1 MAVFWKNIK
10 GMAENG
16 DSTIYTYIDFIN
28 TADGTE
34 VAIRRNNTE
43 IGKIALAGEKCETP
57 QTINKII
64 SKQIGATADT
74 NQTIQ
79 FDQNDGITIN
89 PTATFKAAVT
99 VEELATF
106 NKDLT
111 VKTAV
116 KANNAAF
123 TGECQAGF
131 FNATS
136 DKRAKEN
143 FEPLSTE
150 VALKT
155 VVDTPL
161 YSFDYKSGAHS
172 IGVLA
177 QDLIH
182 VDMNNFS
189 FVGNQKASGQDGD
202 YMNVHESKF
211 IYLLWAAIQEQ
222 QKEIESLRAQLKQF
236 LKGTTFLTGCRA
248 FFPFL

>member
-10 GMAENG
+10 GMAEDDG
-16 DSTIYTYIDFIN
+16 SHTIYTYIDFIN
-28 TADGTE
+28 TENGTE
-34 VAIRRNNTE
+34 LGIRRGNEE
-43 IGKIALAGEKCETP
+43 IGKIALAGKNCETP

-64 SKQIGATADT
+64 SKQIGVTADEK
-74 NQTIQ
+74 QTIQ
-79 FDQNDGITIN
+79 FAQDAITVN
-89 PTATFKAAVT
+89 PATTFKAKVT
-99 VEELATF
+99 ATEVNINDNLSVTKEL
-106 NKDLT
+106 
-111 VKTAV
+111 
-116 KANNAAF
+116 KANKAVI

-143 FEPLSTE
+143 FEPLSTKT
-150 VALKT
+150 ALKT
-155 VVDTPL
+155 VIDTPL

-189 FVGNQKASGQDGD
+189 FVGNQKASGQNGD

-222 QKEIESLRAQLKQF
+222 QKEIESLRAQLK
-236 LKGTTFLTGCRA
+236 
-248 FFPFL
+248 

>member
-10 GMAENG
+10 GMAE
-16 DSTIYTYIDFIN
+16 
-28 TADGTE
+28 DGS
-34 VAIRRNNTE
+34 NNTHYTHIE
-43 IGKIALAGEKCETP
+43 FPTDKKQEGLIVKFDNETLGNCALSNSIYP
-57 QTINKII
+57 QHI
-64 SKQIGATADT
+64 SHLTVVDISAQDT
-74 NQTIQ
+74 SSKKVEFTKD
-79 FDQNDGITIN
+79 FITIN
-89 PTATFKAAVT
+89 PAVT
-99 VEELATF
+99 FNAAIAVEQLAKF
-106 NKDLT
+106 NKDVT
-111 VKTAV
+111 INAAV
-116 KANNAAF
+116 KANTASI

-155 VVDTPL
+155 VLNTPL

-189 FVGNQKASGQDGD
+189 FVGNKKASGQNGD

-222 QKEIESLRAQLKQF
+222 QKEIESLRAQLK
-236 LKGTTFLTGCRA
+236 
-248 FFPFL
+248 

>member
-10 GMAENG
+10 GMAEDG
-16 DSTIYTYIDFIN
+16 SSTVYTYIDFI
-28 TADGTE
+28 TSSAGSQIA
-34 VAIRRNNTE
+34 VRRNDVTLGN
-43 IGKIALAGEKCETP
+43 IALADCGLP
-57 QTINKII
+57 QNINKITTNFI
-64 SKQIGATADT
+64 SAKDT
-74 NQTIQ
+74 DSKTVD
-79 FDQNDGITIN
+79 FTKDLITIN
-89 PTATFKAAVT
+89 PEATFKAAIT
-99 VEELATF
+99 VEQLATF
-106 NKDLT
+106 KKDVT
-111 VKTAV
+111 INAAV
-116 KANNAAF
+116 KASTAF
-123 TGECQAGF
+123 IADECQAGF

-150 VALKT
+150 AALKT
-155 VVDTPL
+155 VLDTPL

-189 FVGNQKASGQDGD
+189 FVGNQNASGQNGD

-236 LKGTTFLTGCRA
+236 F
-248 FFPFL
+248 

>member
-10 GMAENG
+10 GMAEDDG
-16 DSTIYTYIDFIN
+16 SHTIYTYIDFIN
-28 TADGTE
+28 TENGTE
-34 VAIRRNNTE
+34 LGIRRGNEE
-43 IGKIALAGEKCETP
+43 IGKIALAGKNCETP

-64 SKQIGATADT
+64 SKQIGVTADEK
-74 NQTIQ
+74 QTIQ
-79 FDQNDGITIN
+79 FAQDAITVN
-89 PTATFKAAVT
+89 PATTFKAKVT
-99 VEELATF
+99 ATEVNINDNLSVTKEL
-106 NKDLT
+106 
-111 VKTAV
+111 
-116 KANNAAF
+116 KANKAVI

-143 FEPLSTE
+143 FEPLSTKA
-150 VALKT
+150 ALKT
-155 VVDTPL
+155 VIDTPL

-177 QDLIH
+177 QDLLH

-189 FVGNQKASGQDGD
+189 FVGNQNASGQNGD

-236 LKGTTFLTGCRA
+236 F
-248 FFPFL
+248 

>member
-10 GMAENG
+10 GMAEDDG
-16 DSTIYTYIDFIN
+16 SHTIYTYIDFIN
-28 TADGTE
+28 TENGTE
-34 VAIRRNNTE
+34 LGIRRGNEE
-43 IGKIALAGEKCETP
+43 IGKIALAGKNCETP

-64 SKQIGATADT
+64 SKQIGATADEK
-74 NQTIQ
+74 QTIQ
-79 FDQNDGITIN
+79 FAQDAITVN
-89 PTATFKAAVT
+89 PATTFKAKITAEEVNINNNLSVT
-99 VEELATF
+99 KEI
-106 NKDLT
+106 
-111 VKTAV
+111 
-116 KANNAAF
+116 KANNAVI

-143 FEPLSTE
+143 FKLLSTE
-150 VALKT
+150 AALKT
-155 VVDTPL
+155 VIDTPL

-189 FVGNQKASGQDGD
+189 FVGNQKASGQNGD
-202 YMNVHESKF
+202 YMNVHESKL

-236 LKGTTFLTGCRA
+236 LRGKLFSQVVEHPSPYL
-248 FFPFL
+248 

>member
-10 GMAENG
+10 GMAEDGNN
-16 DSTIYTYIDFIN
+16 TVYTYIDFITN
-28 TADGTE
+28 SAGAKIG
-34 VAIRRNNTE
+34 VRRNNLFL
-43 IGKIALAGEKCETP
+43 GNIALADCRLP
-57 QTINKII
+57 QNINIITTQKISAAGTDSKTIDFAKDLV
-64 SKQIGATADT
+64 TV
-74 NQTIQ
+74 
-79 FDQNDGITIN
+79 N
-89 PTATFKAAVT
+89 PAATFKAAIT

-111 VKTAV
+111 VGAAI
-116 KANNAAF
+116 KANNAVI

-143 FEPLSTE
+143 FELLSTKA
-150 VALKT
+150 ALKT
-155 VVDTPL
+155 VLDTPL

-177 QDLIH
+177 QDLVH

-189 FVGNQKASGQDGD
+189 FVGNQNASGQNGD

-222 QKEIESLRAQLKQF
+222 QKEIESLRAQLK
-236 LKGTTFLTGCRA
+236 
-248 FFPFL
+248 

>member
-10 GMAENG
+10 GMAEDGNNN
-16 DSTIYTYIDFIN
+16 THYTYIEFPTDKKQEGLVVKFDN
-28 TADGTE
+28 ETLG
-34 VAIRRNNTE
+34 NC
-43 IGKIALAGEKCETP
+43 ALSNSNYP
-57 QTINKII
+57 QHIT
-64 SKQIGATADT
+64 QLTVVDIGAKDSSQSQRIHFTKELVTVDLST
-74 NQTIQ
+74 
-79 FDQNDGITIN
+79 
-89 PTATFKAAVT
+89 TFKSSIAADSVSITKNLTAKT
-99 VEELATF
+99 VVV
-106 NKDLT
+106 D
-111 VKTAV
+111 TASI
-116 KANNAAF
+116 

-150 VALKT
+150 AALKT
-155 VVDTPL
+155 VLDTPL
-161 YSFDYKSGAHS
+161 YSFDYKSGARS

-189 FVGNQKASGQDGD
+189 FVGNQKASGQNGD

>member
-10 GMAENG
+10 GMAEDG
-16 DSTIYTYIDFIN
+16 SSTVYTYIDFI
-28 TADGTE
+28 TSSAGSQIA
-34 VAIRRNNTE
+34 VRRNDVTLGN
-43 IGKIALAGEKCETP
+43 IALADCGLP
-57 QTINKII
+57 QNINKITTNFI
-64 SKQIGATADT
+64 SAKDADSK
-74 NQTIQ
+74 TID
-79 FDQNDGITIN
+79 FTKELITIN
-89 PTATFKAAVT
+89 PEATFKAKITA
-99 VEELATF
+99 EQFATF
-106 NKDLT
+106 KKDVT
-111 VKTAV
+111 INAAV
-116 KANNAAF
+116 KANTAAI

-143 FEPLSTE
+143 FEPLSTKA
-150 VALKT
+150 ALKT
-155 VVDTPL
+155 VIDTPL

-182 VDMNNFS
+182 VDMNHFS
-189 FVGNQKASGQDGD
+189 FVGNQKASGQNGD

-236 LKGTTFLTGCRA
+236 FKGKTFLTGCRA
-248 FFPFL
+248 SFPLPII

>member
-10 GMAENG
+10 GMAEEGSN
-16 DSTIYTYIDFIN
+16 TIYTYIDFITSSN
-28 TADGTE
+28 GSK
-34 VAIRRNNTE
+34 VAVKRNDDFLGN
-43 IGKIALAGEKCETP
+43 IALADSALP
-57 QTINKII
+57 QNINAITTQK
-64 SKQIGATADT
+64 IGAEGTDSK
-74 NQTIQ
+74 TID
-79 FDQNDGITIN
+79 FTKSLITVN
-89 PTATFKAAVT
+89 PEATFKATIT
-99 VEELATF
+99 VEENAIF
-106 NKDLT
+106 IKD
-111 VKTAV
+111 VFINEGVKAKTASI
-116 KANNAAF
+116 

-136 DKRAKEN
+136 DKRSKEN

-150 VALKT
+150 AALKA
-155 VVDTPL
+155 VLETPL
-161 YSFDYKSGAHS
+161 YSFDYKGGPHC

-189 FVGNQKASGQDGD
+189 FVGNQKASGQNGD

-236 LKGTTFLTGCRA
+236 
-248 FFPFL
+248 

>member
-10 GMAENG
+10 GMAEDGNN
-16 DSTIYTYIDFIN
+16 TIYTYIDFITN
-28 TADGTE
+28 SEGAKIA
-34 VAIRRNNTE
+34 VRRNDVSLGN
-43 IGKIALAGEKCETP
+43 IALADCELP
-57 QTINKII
+57 QNINAIATQKISAVDADSKTIDFAKE
-64 SKQIGATADT
+64 S
-74 NQTIQ
+74 
-79 FDQNDGITIN
+79 ITIN
-89 PTATFKAAVT
+89 PATTFKAAIT

-150 VALKT
+150 AALKT
-155 VVDTPL
+155 VLDTPL

-177 QDLIH
+177 QDLMH

-189 FVGNQKASGQDGD
+189 FVGNQNASGQNGD

-236 LKGTTFLTGCRA
+236 LRGRLFSQA
-248 FFPFL
+248 VEHSSPFL

>member
-10 GMAENG
+10 GMAEDG
-16 DSTIYTYIDFIN
+16 SSTVYTYIDFI
-28 TADGTE
+28 TSSAGSQIA
-34 VAIRRNNTE
+34 VRRNDILLGN
-43 IGKIALAGEKCETP
+43 IALADCGIP
-57 QTINKII
+57 QNINKITTNFI
-64 SKQIGATADT
+64 SAKDADSK
-74 NQTIQ
+74 TID
-79 FDQNDGITIN
+79 FTKDLITVN
-89 PTATFKAAVT
+89 PAATFKAAIT
-99 VEELATF
+99 AEQLATF
-106 NKDLT
+106 NKDVT
-111 VKTAV
+111 INAAV
-116 KANNAAF
+116 KASSASI

-150 VALKT
+150 AALKT
-155 VVDTPL
+155 VVGTPL

-189 FVGNQKASGQDGD
+189 FVGNQKASGQNGD

-222 QKEIESLRAQLKQF
+222 QKEIESLRAQLK
-236 LKGTTFLTGCRA
+236 
-248 FFPFL
+248 

>member
-10 GMAENG
+10 GMAEDDG
-16 DSTIYTYIDFIN
+16 SHTIYTYIDFIN
-28 TADGTE
+28 IENGTE
-34 VAIRRNNTE
+34 LGIRRGNEE
-43 IGKIALAGEKCETP
+43 IGKIALAGKNCETP

-64 SKQIGATADT
+64 SKQIGVTADEK
-74 NQTIQ
+74 QTIQ
-79 FDQNDGITIN
+79 FAQDAITVN
-89 PTATFKAAVT
+89 PATTFKAKVT
-99 VEELATF
+99 ATEVNINDNLSVTKEL
-106 NKDLT
+106 
-111 VKTAV
+111 
-116 KANNAAF
+116 KANKAVI

-143 FEPLSTE
+143 FEPLSTKA
-150 VALKT
+150 ALKI
-155 VVDTPL
+155 VIDTPL

-189 FVGNQKASGQDGD
+189 FVGNQKASGQNGD

-211 IYLLWAAIQEQ
+211 IYLLWAAIQDR
-222 QKEIESLRAQLKQF
+222 KSVV
-236 LKGTTFLTGCRA
+236 
-248 FFPFL
+248 

>member
-10 GMAENG
+10 GMAEDDG
-16 DSTIYTYIDFIN
+16 SHTIYTYIDFIN
-28 TADGTE
+28 TENGTE
-34 VAIRRNNTE
+34 LGIRRGNEE
-43 IGKIALAGEKCETP
+43 IGKIALAGKNCETP

-64 SKQIGATADT
+64 SKQIGVTADEK
-74 NQTIQ
+74 QTIQ
-79 FDQNDGITIN
+79 FAQDAITVN
-89 PTATFKAAVT
+89 PATTFKAKVT
-99 VEELATF
+99 ATEVNINDNLSVTKEL
-106 NKDLT
+106 
-111 VKTAV
+111 
-116 KANNAAF
+116 KANKAVI

-143 FEPLSTE
+143 FKLLSTE
-150 VALKT
+150 AALKA
-155 VVDTPL
+155 VIDTPL

-189 FVGNQKASGQDGD
+189 FVGNQKASGQNGD
-202 YMNVHESKF
+202 YMNVHESKL

-222 QKEIESLRAQLKQF
+222 QKEIESLRAQLK
-236 LKGTTFLTGCRA
+236 
-248 FFPFL
+248 

>member
-10 GMAENG
+10 GMAEDDG
-16 DSTIYTYIDFIN
+16 SHTIYTYIDFIN
-28 TADGTE
+28 IENGTE
-34 VAIRRNNTE
+34 LGIRRGNEE
-43 IGKIALAGEKCETP
+43 IGKIALAGKNCETP

-64 SKQIGATADT
+64 SKQIGATADEK
-74 NQTIQ
+74 QTIQ
-79 FDQNDGITIN
+79 FAQDAITVN
-89 PTATFKAAVT
+89 PATTFKAKVT
-99 VEELATF
+99 ATEVNINDNLSVTKEL
-106 NKDLT
+106 
-111 VKTAV
+111 
-116 KANNAAF
+116 KANKAVI

-143 FEPLSTE
+143 FEPLSTRA
-150 VALKT
+150 ALKT
-155 VVDTPL
+155 VIDTPL

-189 FVGNQKASGQDGD
+189 FVGNQKASGQNGD

-236 LKGTTFLTGCRA
+236 FEENE
-248 FFPFL
+248 FSV

>member
-10 GMAENG
+10 GMAEDG
-16 DSTIYTYIDFIN
+16 SSTVYTYIDFI
-28 TADGTE
+28 TSSAGSQIA
-34 VAIRRNNTE
+34 VRRNDVTLGN
-43 IGKIALAGEKCETP
+43 IALTDCGLP
-57 QTINKII
+57 QNINKITTNFI
-64 SKQIGATADT
+64 SAKDT
-74 NQTIQ
+74 DSKTVDFTKDLI
-79 FDQNDGITIN
+79 IIN
-89 PTATFKAAVT
+89 PETTFKAAIT
-99 VEELATF
+99 VEQLATF
-106 NKDLT
+106 KKDVT
-111 VKTAV
+111 INAAV
-116 KANNAAF
+116 KASTASI

-150 VALKT
+150 AALKT
-155 VVDTPL
+155 VLDTPL

-189 FVGNQKASGQDGD
+189 FVGNQNASGQNGD

-236 LKGTTFLTGCRA
+236 F
-248 FFPFL
+248 

>member
-10 GMAENG
+10 GMAEDDG
-16 DSTIYTYIDFIN
+16 SHTIYTYIDFIN
-28 TADGTE
+28 TENGTE
-34 VAIRRNNTE
+34 LGIRRGNEE
-43 IGKIALAGEKCETP
+43 IGKIALAGKNCETP

-64 SKQIGATADT
+64 SKQIGATADEK
-74 NQTIQ
+74 QTIQ
-79 FDQNDGITIN
+79 FAQDAITVN
-89 PTATFKAAVT
+89 PATTFKAKVT
-99 VEELATF
+99 ATEVNINDNLSVTKEL
-106 NKDLT
+106 
-111 VKTAV
+111 
-116 KANNAAF
+116 KANKAVI

-143 FEPLSTE
+143 FKLLSTE
-150 VALKT
+150 AALKT
-155 VVDTPL
+155 VIDTPL

-189 FVGNQKASGQDGD
+189 FVGNQKASGQNGD

-222 QKEIESLRAQLKQF
+222 QKEIESLRAQLK
-236 LKGTTFLTGCRA
+236 
-248 FFPFL
+248 

>member
-10 GMAENG
+10 GMAEDDG
-16 DSTIYTYIDFIN
+16 SHTIYTYIDFIN
-28 TADGTE
+28 IENGTE
-34 VAIRRNNTE
+34 LGIRRGNEE
-43 IGKIALAGEKCETP
+43 IGKIALAGKNCETP

-64 SKQIGATADT
+64 SKQIGVTADEK
-74 NQTIQ
+74 QTIQ
-79 FDQNDGITIN
+79 FAQDAITVN
-89 PTATFKAAVT
+89 PATTFKAKVT
-99 VEELATF
+99 ATEVNINDNLSVTKEL
-106 NKDLT
+106 
-111 VKTAV
+111 
-116 KANNAAF
+116 KANKAVI

-143 FEPLSTE
+143 FEPLSTKA
-150 VALKT
+150 ALKT
-155 VVDTPL
+155 VIDTPL

-189 FVGNQKASGQDGD
+189 FVGNQKASGQNGD

-222 QKEIESLRAQLKQF
+222 QKEIESLRAQLK
-236 LKGTTFLTGCRA
+236 
-248 FFPFL
+248 

>member
-10 GMAENG
+10 GMAEDDG
-16 DSTIYTYIDFIN
+16 SHTIYTYIDFIN
-28 TADGTE
+28 TENGTE
-34 VAIRRNNTE
+34 LGIRRGNEE
-43 IGKIALAGEKCETP
+43 IGKIALAGKNCETP

-64 SKQIGATADT
+64 SKQIGVTADEK
-74 NQTIQ
+74 QTIQ
-79 FDQNDGITIN
+79 FAQDAITVN
-89 PTATFKAAVT
+89 PATTFKAKVT
-99 VEELATF
+99 ATEVNINDNLSVTKEL
-106 NKDLT
+106 
-111 VKTAV
+111 
-116 KANNAAF
+116 KANKAVI

-143 FEPLSTE
+143 FEPLSTKA
-150 VALKT
+150 ALKT
-155 VVDTPL
+155 VIDTPL

-189 FVGNQKASGQDGD
+189 FVGNQKASGQNGD

-222 QKEIESLRAQLKQF
+222 QKEIESLRAQLK
-236 LKGTTFLTGCRA
+236 
-248 FFPFL
+248 

>member
-10 GMAENG
+10 GMAEDDGNH
-16 DSTIYTYIDFIN
+16 TIYTYIDFIN
-28 TADGTE
+28 TENGTE
-34 VAIRRNNTE
+34 LGIRRGNEE
-43 IGKIALAGEKCETP
+43 IGKIALAGKNCETP

-64 SKQIGATADT
+64 SKQIGVTADEK
-74 NQTIQ
+74 QTIQ
-79 FDQNDGITIN
+79 FAQDAITVN
-89 PTATFKAAVT
+89 PATTFKAKITATEVNINDNLSVT
-99 VEELATF
+99 KEL
-106 NKDLT
+106 
-111 VKTAV
+111 
-116 KANNAAF
+116 KANKAVI

-143 FEPLSTE
+143 FEPLSTKA
-150 VALKT
+150 ALKT
-155 VVDTPL
+155 VIDTPL

-182 VDMNNFS
+182 VDMNHFS
-189 FVGNQKASGQDGD
+189 FVGNQKASGQNGD

-222 QKEIESLRAQLKQF
+222 QKEIESLRAQLK
-236 LKGTTFLTGCRA
+236 
-248 FFPFL
+248 

>member
-10 GMAENG
+10 GMAEDDG
-16 DSTIYTYIDFIN
+16 SHTIYTYIDFIN
-28 TADGTE
+28 TENGTE
-34 VAIRRNNTE
+34 LGIRRGNEE
-43 IGKIALAGEKCETP
+43 IGKIALAGKNCETP

-64 SKQIGATADT
+64 SKQIGVTADEK
-74 NQTIQ
+74 QTIQ
-79 FDQNDGITIN
+79 FAQDAITVN
-89 PTATFKAAVT
+89 PATTFKAKVT
-99 VEELATF
+99 ATEVNINDNLSVTKEL
-106 NKDLT
+106 
-111 VKTAV
+111 
-116 KANNAAF
+116 KANKAVI

-143 FEPLSTE
+143 FEPLSTKA
-150 VALKT
+150 ALKT
-155 VVDTPL
+155 VIDTPL

-189 FVGNQKASGQDGD
+189 FVGNQKASGQNGD

-236 LKGTTFLTGCRA
+236 FEENE
-248 FFPFL
+248 FSV

>member
-10 GMAENG
+10 GMAEDGNN
-16 DSTIYTYIDFIN
+16 TIYTYIDFITN
-28 TADGTE
+28 SEGAKIA
-34 VAIRRNNTE
+34 VRRNDVSLGN
-43 IGKIALAGEKCETP
+43 IALADCELP
-57 QTINKII
+57 QNINAIATQKISAVDADSKTIDFAKE
-64 SKQIGATADT
+64 S
-74 NQTIQ
+74 
-79 FDQNDGITIN
+79 ITIN
-89 PTATFKAAVT
+89 PVTTFKAAIT

-150 VALKT
+150 AALKT
-155 VVDTPL
+155 VLDTPL

-177 QDLIH
+177 QDLMH

-189 FVGNQKASGQDGD
+189 FVGNQNASGQNGD

-236 LKGTTFLTGCRA
+236 LRGRLFSQA
-248 FFPFL
+248 VEHSSPFL

>member
-10 GMAENG
+10 GMAEDDG
-16 DSTIYTYIDFIN
+16 SHTIYTYIDFIN
-28 TADGTE
+28 TENGTE
-34 VAIRRNNTE
+34 LGIRRGNEE
-43 IGKIALAGEKCETP
+43 IGKIALAGKNCETP

-64 SKQIGATADT
+64 SKQIGVTADEK
-74 NQTIQ
+74 QTIQ
-79 FDQNDGITIN
+79 FAQDAITVN
-89 PTATFKAAVT
+89 PATTFKAKVT
-99 VEELATF
+99 ATEVNINDNLSVTKEL
-106 NKDLT
+106 
-111 VKTAV
+111 
-116 KANNAAF
+116 KANKAVI

-143 FEPLSTE
+143 FEPLSTKA
-150 VALKT
+150 ALKT
-155 VVDTPL
+155 VIDTPL

-189 FVGNQKASGQDGD
+189 FVGNQKASGQNGD
-202 YMNVHESKF
+202 YMNVHESKL

-222 QKEIESLRAQLKQF
+222 QKEIESLRAQLK
-236 LKGTTFLTGCRA
+236 
-248 FFPFL
+248 